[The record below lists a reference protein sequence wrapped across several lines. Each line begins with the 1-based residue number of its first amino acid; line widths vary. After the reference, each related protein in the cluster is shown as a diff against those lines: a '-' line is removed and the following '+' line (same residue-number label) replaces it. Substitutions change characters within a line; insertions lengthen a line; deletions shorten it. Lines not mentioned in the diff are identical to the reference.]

1 MVTNLIPTSWKNNQA
16 AITPEIE
23 VHSFP
28 PHPDPN
34 PTPSFYSVLNDYGP
48 FPNHSL
54 MIGMCSDGFPFML
67 GLDNPRS
74 GSILVVGENNLEKS
88 QILRTM
94 CLSASMIN
102 KPEEVSLCVITNKPN
117 QYTELLK
124 YPNCQTIIS
133 PYERE
138 AGELVI
144 EYSSIVEQRRSGR
157 ERGGSLLLLID
168 DFQSLNPM
176 LSDFSVYLNLKTL
189 VTNGPKTGVW
199 PLISIE
205 PGDIHSSRGQLLR
218 SFGTYVF
225 EKAENESAFIP
236 GNGNSNPGDLI
247 FEPNF
252 NVIVGG
258 RLFPISNL
266 LV

>member
-1 MVTNLIPTSWKNNQA
+1 MVTSLIPTSWRDAQEPVSNKLEFHQ
-16 AITPEIE
+16 
-23 VHSFP
+23 FP
-28 PHPDPN
+28 THQDTS
-34 PTPSFYSVLNDYGP
+34 PTPSIYSVLDTYGP

-54 MIGMCSDGFPFML
+54 MIGICSDGFPFML

-94 CLSASMIN
+94 CLSASLIN
-102 KPEEVSLCVITNKPN
+102 RPEDLSLCVITNKPN
-117 QYTELLK
+117 QYIELLK

-144 EYSSIVEQRRSGR
+144 EFASIVEQRRSGR
-157 ERGGSLLLLID
+157 ERGGSFMLLID
-168 DFQSLNPM
+168 DFQSINPLLN
-176 LSDFSVYLNLKTL
+176 DFSVYLNLKTL
-189 VTNGPKTGVW
+189 VTNGPKLGVW

-225 EKAENESAFIP
+225 EKVEHDSSYLPEH
-236 GNGNSNPGDLI
+236 GNSHPGDMI
-247 FEPNF
+247 YQPNF

-258 RLFPISNL
+258 RLIPISNL